1 MCFSDSCLATRL
13 GNLLASGTAQVPWQ
27 KMASIQQA
35 TYLECQLMPVNTL
48 LAMRIAL
55 CRGMNIF
62 LFYINYHKMVALGV
76 FLAHG
81 APWHLEHLSSY
92 ISEI

>member
-1 MCFSDSCLATRL
+1 MNVFFRFMFSYPFRESTCQWHSPSSLAED
-13 GNLLASGTAQVPWQ
+13 GFYPAGY
-27 KMASIQQA
+27 IQM
-35 TYLECQLMPVNTL
+35 MPVNTQL
-48 LAMRIAL
+48 EMGIAL

-81 APWHLEHLSSY
+81 GTWHLERLSSY
-92 ISEI
+92 ISVI